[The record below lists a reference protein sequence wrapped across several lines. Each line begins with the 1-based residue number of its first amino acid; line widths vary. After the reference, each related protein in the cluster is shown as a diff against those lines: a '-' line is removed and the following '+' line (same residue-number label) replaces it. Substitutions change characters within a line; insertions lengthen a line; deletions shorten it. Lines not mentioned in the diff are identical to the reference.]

1 MAEEVKKAV
10 AISDKD
16 KKLAALKELMGTLF
30 AAKDFTGLAQ
40 LVKLMVEEN
49 STIVS
54 RPILSD
60 FATAVKG
67 LKNDPDFQKKLIEKS
82 LDFMQAQVSVFEEQM
97 SQLRYL
103 LAKIFVDK
111 EDYLKAASILQEI
124 PLEGGRLYP
133 VPFKVKVYVK
143 IAQLYLSEEKSLEAE
158 KFLNKAA
165 QLVNKKGVKPK
176 DRLRYQSSFVQ
187 IRDYNRKFSEAA
199 SGYYRL
205 AQLVTSETER
215 VDALECGVRCAIL
228 APAGPQ
234 RSRLLALYY
243 KDERSKKLP
252 NYPVLEKMFLGR
264 ILRPEEVRSF
274 EASLDEHQLA
284 KNAEGVT
291 LLDQAIR
298 EHNLLAASKVYNNIA
313 FEQLGVLLGVSTDEA
328 EKLASIMITQ
338 DRLSGTIDQM
348 KQLLFFKAANAN
360 TIEDWDAHIEHVCN
374 SVNNLIDN
382 ISAKHPQW
390 VAANI
395 K

>member
-1 MAEEVKKAV
+1 MNSLV
-10 AISDKD
+10 
-16 KKLAALKELMGTLF
+16 
-30 AAKDFTGLAQ
+30 AAKDFTGLLA
-40 LVKLMVEEN
+40 LVKAMVDEN

-60 FATAVKG
+60 FVTAVKG
-67 LKNDPDFQKKLIEKS
+67 VKDDDAFQKKLIEKS
-82 LDFMQAQVSVFEEQM
+82 LDFMQAQATVFEEQI
-97 SQLRYL
+97 SSLRYMF
-103 LAKIFVDK
+103 AKIFVKD
-111 EDYLKAASILQEI
+111 EDYLKAATILQEI

-143 IAQLYLSEEKSLEAE
+143 IAQLYLQEEKSLEAE

-205 AQLVTSETER
+205 AQLVTSEESR
-215 VDALECGVRCAIL
+215 IDALECGIRCAVL

-243 KDERSKKLP
+243 KDERSKKIS
-252 NYPVLEKMFLGR
+252 NYPILEKMFLGR
-264 ILRPEEVRSF
+264 ILRPDEVKFF
-274 EASLDEHQLA
+274 EASLEDHQLA
-284 KNAEGVT
+284 KNADGVT
-291 LLDQAIR
+291 LLEQAIR
-298 EHNLLAASKVYNNIA
+298 EHNLVAASKVYNNIS
-313 FEQLGVLLGVSTDEA
+313 FEQLGVLLGVSTDDA
-328 EKLASIMITQ
+328 EKMASTMITQ
-338 DRLSGTIDQM
+338 DRLAGTVDQM
-348 KQLLFFKAANAN
+348 KQLLFFKAENAN
-360 TIEDWDAHIEHVCN
+360 TIEDWDAHIEHVCS
-374 SVNNLIDN
+374 SVNALIDQ

-390 VAANI
+390 IAANV

>member
-1 MAEEVKKAV
+1 V
-10 AISDKD
+10 
-16 KKLAALKELMGTLF
+16 
-30 AAKDFTGLAQ
+30 
-40 LVKLMVEEN
+40 
-49 STIVS
+49 
-54 RPILSD
+54 
-60 FATAVKG
+60 TAVKG
-67 LKNDPDFQKKLIEKS
+67 LKGDADFRKKLIEKS
-82 LDFMQAQVSVFEEQM
+82 LDFMQPQATVFEEQI
-97 SQLRYL
+97 SNLRYH
-103 LAKIFVDK
+103 LAKLFVEK
-111 EDYLKAASILQEI
+111 EDYLKAATTLQEI

-133 VPFKVKVYVK
+133 VPFKVKIYVK
-143 IAQLYLSEEKSLEAE
+143 IAQLYLQEEKSLEAE

-165 QLVNKKGVKPK
+165 QLVNKKGVKAK

-215 VDALECGVRCAIL
+215 TDALECGVRCAIL

-243 KDERSKKLP
+243 KDERSKKLA
-252 NYPVLEKMFLGR
+252 NYPVMEKMFLGR
-264 ILRPEEVRSF
+264 ILRTEEVRTF
-274 EASLDEHQLA
+274 EASLEEHQLA
-284 KNAEGVT
+284 KNADGVS

-298 EHNLLAASKVYNNIA
+298 EHNLLAASKVYNNIS
-313 FEQLGVLLGVSTDEA
+313 FEQLGVLLGVSTEEA
-328 EKLASIMITQ
+328 EKLASTMVTQ

-348 KQLLFFKAANAN
+348 KQLLFFKAENAN
-360 TIEDWDAHIEHVCN
+360 SIEDWDSHIEHVCS
-374 SVNNLIDN
+374 SVNTLIDH